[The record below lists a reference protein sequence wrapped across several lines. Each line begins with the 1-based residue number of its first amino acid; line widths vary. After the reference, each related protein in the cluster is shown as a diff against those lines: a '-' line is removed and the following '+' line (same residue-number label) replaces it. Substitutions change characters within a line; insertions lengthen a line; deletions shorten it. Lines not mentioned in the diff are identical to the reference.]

1 MIDHV
6 EATNYSIVAMG
17 PFAPP
22 AYQPSWFAEQRL
34 VGKEAAAAATKD
46 GAGFV
51 LLQDLAK
58 FTLGIVEVTIQRERF
73 QLMTT
78 REDGIRPMMD
88 LFVGTLALT
97 DPVSVQ
103 ALGFNHAA
111 HFRTGSEKAWH
122 KAGDRLAGK
131 QYWNSVWP
139 KHVGLLNIQLALSRD
154 DDHPG
159 LINVQVQPSGT
170 TQFGVFV
177 NVNDHYDFSPA
188 KGTDIA
194 GFVADNFLASI
205 AKSNRL
211 IDGVI
216 EEALRD

>member
-1 MIDHV
+1 MTDHV
-6 EATNYSIVAMG
+6 DATNYSIVAMG

-22 AYQPSWFAEQRL
+22 AYQPNWFAEHQL
-34 VGKEAAAAATKD
+34 VGREAAAAATRE
-46 GAGFV
+46 GGGFA
-51 LLQDLAK
+51 LLEDLAK
-58 FTLGIVEVTIQRERF
+58 FTLGIIEVTVQRERF

-88 LFVGTLALT
+88 LFVGTMALT
-97 DPVSVQ
+97 DPVSIK

-122 KAGDRLAGK
+122 KAGDRLSGK

-139 KHVGLLNIQLALSRD
+139 KHVGLLNVQLALTRD
-154 DDHPG
+154 DDHRG
-159 LINVQVQPSGT
+159 LINVQIQPSGI

-177 NVNDHYDFSPA
+177 NVNDHYDFTEA

-194 GFVADNFLASI
+194 SFVADNFLASVG
-205 AKSNRL
+205 KSNAL
-211 IDGVI
+211 IDSVI
-216 EEALRD
+216 AEALRD